1 MPQSIEQGEAAPP
14 AEVGEVI
21 PLWRERARR
30 GVAPELAA
38 ELDKAPDLEWGSR
51 LFRFYEVADG
61 LPPEAR
67 AYLGLIDR
75 YYLMV
80 AVLGRKDFLKQ
91 GTKGNEWLF
100 ERCREVEREPEGCL
114 DLWARFHFKSSIITQ
129 GGTIQ
134 EILRDPEIT
143 IAIFSH
149 TTKIARGFLS
159 QIKLELEQNVEL
171 KRLYPDVLWENPAK
185 ESPR

>member
-1 MPQSIEQGEAAPP
+1 MTRSIECAETSVP

-30 GVAPELAA
+30 KVEPELAA
-38 ELDKAPDLEWGSR
+38 ELDKGPDLEWGSR

-80 AVLGRKDFLKQ
+80 AVLGRADFLKQ
-91 GTKGNEWLF
+91 GEKGNEWLF
-100 ERCREVEREPEGCL
+100 ERCREVGLNLTASP
-114 DLWARFHFKSSIITQ
+114 
-129 GGTIQ
+129 
-134 EILRDPEIT
+134 
-143 IAIFSH
+143 
-149 TTKIARGFLS
+149 
-159 QIKLELEQNVEL
+159 
-171 KRLYPDVLWENPAK
+171 PA
-185 ESPR
+185 P

>member
-1 MPQSIEQGEAAPP
+1 MVKANCGRLNCERSRLMTRSIECRETSEP
-14 AEVGEVI
+14 AEAGEVI

-30 GVAPELAA
+30 KVPPELAA

-80 AVLGRKDFLKQ
+80 AVLGRADFLKQ

-114 DLWARFHFKSSIITQ
+114 DLWAK
-129 GGTIQ
+129 
-134 EILRDPEIT
+134 
-143 IAIFSH
+143 
-149 TTKIARGFLS
+149 RG
-159 QIKLELEQNVEL
+159 
-171 KRLYPDVLWENPAK
+171 
-185 ESPR
+185 